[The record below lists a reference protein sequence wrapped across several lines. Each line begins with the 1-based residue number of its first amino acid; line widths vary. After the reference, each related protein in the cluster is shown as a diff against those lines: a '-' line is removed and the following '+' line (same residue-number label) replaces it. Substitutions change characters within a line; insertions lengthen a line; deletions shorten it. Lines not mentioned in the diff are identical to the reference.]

1 MKRHLRW
8 QAVRARV
15 PSTHGRLAA
24 VVLIGAVGASLAGCA
39 MRPSTPASYDDLVA
53 RGADAPVDVTAL
65 RQAFLARSDFDERLR
80 QLVAL
85 EAQVLAAID
94 ERPLRLGAVGSAILD
109 LYYGS
114 LAGHQA
120 LARFYAFVDSTEQ
133 AAYHERWIAAI
144 QTDIERAGDGSLDAP
159 YPVVFANQAKAY
171 LVARGLTTVGTTYER
186 TEAYPL
192 LLRAA
197 ARPPDE
203 RRRIELVQFDLSDT
217 YRAYEA
223 AVREDRSTVLPVAG
237 SPATCAEIGI
247 CEAFNTF
254 AFVHLL
260 GRGEDSAAQVLI
272 GRILMDVPGGK
283 RLEEA
288 AEWLLQAAQA
298 GNALANLSLAELCL
312 ALAYGSAPSSAQVWL
327 ERAER
332 RFLLAVA
339 AGFDGAMVQLA
350 RLYLRGEYGD
360 DKRPAGVGLLQR
372 AARLDNVDALQSLG
386 GLHIEGAFVDQ
397 DLDAAEGYYLHAAE
411 VDEAA
416 RLDYARFLLQPGY
429 DRSFN
434 DRAYGWLQDAAKA
447 KDPHGMLLLGQL
459 YHTGSHVDQST
470 RRARSWFKRAV
481 RVAPDDPFVV
491 NQAAWTLTV
500 TRLPRLRD
508 PRYAVRI
515 MDRVMADENGQARDD
530 PAYLDTWA
538 AAYAAIGNFERAITI
553 QQEAI
558 AKEQGRSDRRARE
571 TLPILLEHLAAFRA
585 GERIS
590 DEAIP

>member
-1 MKRHLRW
+1 
-8 QAVRARV
+8 
-15 PSTHGRLAA
+15 AA
-24 VVLIGAVGASLAGCA
+24 LIGVAGASLAGCA

-53 RGADAPVDVTAL
+53 RGADAPVDVAAL
-65 RQAFLARSDFDERLR
+65 RRAFLVRSDFDERLR
-80 QLVAL
+80 ELVAL

-120 LARFYAFVDSTEQ
+120 LARFYAFVDSSEQ

-144 QTDIERAGDGSLDAP
+144 QADMERAGDGSVEAP

-171 LVARGLTTVGTTYER
+171 LVARGLTTVGTTYEQ
-186 TEAYPL
+186 TESYPL
-192 LLRAA
+192 ILRAA
-197 ARPPDE
+197 ARRDAG
-203 RRRIELVQFDLSDT
+203 RIELVQFDLSDT

-223 AVREDRSTVLPVAG
+223 AVRRDETTVLPVAG
-237 SPATCAEIGI
+237 SPATCGEIGI

-260 GRGEDSAAQVLI
+260 GRGGEDSAAQVLI
-272 GRILMDVPGGK
+272 GRTLMGVAGGK

-288 AEWLLQAAQA
+288 AEWLWRAAQA
-298 GNALANLSLAELCL
+298 GNGIANLSLAELCL
-312 ALAYGSAPSSAQVWL
+312 NLAYGATPSSAQVWL

-332 RFLLAVA
+332 RFLLAIA
-339 AGFDGAMVQLA
+339 AGFDDAMVQLGF
-350 RLYLRGEYGD
+350 LYLRGEYGD
-360 DKRPAGVGLLQR
+360 ERRPPGVALLRR
-372 AARLDNVDALQSLG
+372 AARLDNIDALRSLG
-386 GLHIEGAFVDQ
+386 ALHIEGTLVDR
-397 DLDAAEGYYLHAAE
+397 DLDAAEGYYLRAAE

-416 RLDYARFLLQPGY
+416 RIDYARFLLQPGY

-434 DRAYGWLQDAAKA
+434 DRAYSWVRDAAKA
-447 KDPHGMLLLGQL
+447 KDPHGMLLLAQL
-459 YHTGSHVDQST
+459 YHTGSHGDQST

-515 MDRVMADENGQARDD
+515 MDRVMADENGQARED

-553 QQEAI
+553 QEEAI
-558 AKEQGRSDRRARE
+558 AKEQGRSDPRAQE